1 MFGDRHRLRRIAV
14 QLLVAWLFALAAS
27 VVNACLLE
35 PGSRY
40 GDAVASAMNDRHAA
54 AAAGHHRDTEAAGAQ
69 GHRQS
74 HSGKTP
80 CAKFCDDPS
89 TGAQAIKQQVDP
101 FHTALLVP
109 LPVCA
114 APVDPTPAEVGAY
127 AADHALWRPAIPVQ
141 ITFLRLNL

>member
-14 QLLVAWLFALAAS
+14 QLLVVWFFALAAS

-40 GDAVASAMNDRHAA
+40 GDVASAMNGRHDAG
-54 AAAGHHRDTEAAGAQ
+54 AAGHHRYAEAAGAH
-69 GHRQS
+69 GHRPS
-74 HSGKTP
+74 HSGKAP

-101 FHTALLVP
+101 FNTALLAPFPVSAPP
-109 LPVCA
+109 L
-114 APVDPTPAEVGAY
+114 DPTPDKDGAY
-127 AADHALWRPAIPVQ
+127 TAGHALWRPAIPIQ
-141 ITFLRLNL
+141 IALLRLNL